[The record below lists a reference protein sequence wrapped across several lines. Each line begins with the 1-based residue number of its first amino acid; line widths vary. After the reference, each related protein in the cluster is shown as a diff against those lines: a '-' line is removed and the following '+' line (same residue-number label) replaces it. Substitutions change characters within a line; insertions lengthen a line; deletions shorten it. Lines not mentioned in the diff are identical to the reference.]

1 MNYKKIL
8 IVLGVLLLLASCT
21 SRPIVNITDSPIVT
35 TGGRQLT
42 EDQVRKAI
50 VSAGNGLGWVIAP
63 VSPGMVTGTLNLRTH
78 LAVVDIRYTTKSFS
92 IIYKD
97 STNLHYR
104 NGQIHRDYNGWIEN
118 LDRDIRSEL
127 LRM

>member
-1 MNYKKIL
+1 MNYKQIL
-8 IVLGVLLLLASCT
+8 VALGVVLLVAACT
-21 SRPIVNITDSPIVT
+21 TRPIVNITDAPIVT
-35 TGGRQLT
+35 TGGKQLT
-42 EDQVRKAI
+42 EDEVRKAI
-50 VSAGNGLGWVIAP
+50 ITAGSGLGWVIAP
-63 VSPGMVTGTLNLRTH
+63 VSPGLATGTLNLRTH

-104 NGQIHRDYNGWIEN
+104 NGQIHRYYNGWIEN

>member
-1 MNYKKIL
+1 MNYKQIL
-8 IVLGVLLLLASCT
+8 VALGVVLLVAACT
-21 SRPIVNITDSPIVT
+21 TRPIVNITDAPIVT
-35 TGGRQLT
+35 TGGKQLT
-42 EDQVRKAI
+42 EDEVRKAI
-50 VSAGNGLGWVIAP
+50 ITAGSGLGWVIAP
-63 VSPGMVTGTLNLRTH
+63 VSPGLATGTLNLRTH

-104 NGQIHRDYNGWIEN
+104 SGQIHRNYNDWIEN
-118 LDRDIRSEL
+118 LDRDIRNEL